1 MPNST
6 IKNSTSAENVPK
18 NSKPEKN
25 TFRKLHEAEDVK
37 EVAQHTNKEIKYL
50 KICQVAGSRS

>member
-6 IKNSTSAENVPK
+6 IKNSTSAEDVPK

-37 EVAQHTNKEIKYL
+37 EMAQYTSKEIKYS
-50 KICQVAGSRS
+50 KICQVVGSRS